1 PQAAPVALM
10 AVGLAAAV
18 GSAEGLRRGTVR
30 YKAAALMS
38 VVGGLAAPW
47 GAQLAR
53 LAPGPWLSGLFAMV
67 MLLVA
72 GRMLRQSLAAP
83 AGAQAQAERP
93 CHISPQTGKFVWTP
107 RAAATLGGIGAISGL
122 FTGLLGVGGGF
133 IIVPAL
139 RQFSD
144 APMHAIVSTSL
155 MVIALISAVTVGH
168 AVAGGLTLDAAAWTF
183 VAAAVLGMARWCAW
197 SWPECCC
204 GARGGRHERDGARRP
219 LDAAGRL
226 AADAGLRG
234 GRQPGRALAGW
245 PGRRGRA
252 AADAGPAGRAAGGA
266 AGVRLVPPRGLSAI
280 AMGRA
285 GHPRRRLAWA
295 GFAGAWACG
304 LWFARRRGPRRRPLL
319 AGLAAATLA
328 WTVGAAVLGIG
339 APAATKAM
347 PPLQL
352 ATPDGAPRSLAAFAG
367 QPVVLNLWASW
378 CPPCRRDMPMMQRMQ
393 AARPD
398 VHFVFVN
405 QGESAQQVNAYLREL
420 GMPLRNVLL
429 DPGAQAG
436 AYFGHRALPATL
448 FFDAQGRLVD
458 TRLGELSQASLVQ
471 RLGALRPA
479 P

>member
-1 PQAAPVALM
+1 MAGMSAMVQLGPLMLPTALLLMLACVAA
-10 AVGLAAAV
+10 GSLAARWQA
-18 GSAEGLRRGTVR
+18 GSAGAGEMPLMRVLLAGL
-30 YKAAALMS
+30 
-38 VVGGLAAPW
+38 LA
-47 GAQLAR
+47 AR
-53 LAPGPWLSGLFAMV
+53 LA
-67 MLLVA
+67 
-72 GRMLRQSLAAP
+72 
-83 AGAQAQAERP
+83 
-93 CHISPQTGKFVWTP
+93 FVWRHREAYLQSP
-107 RAAATLGGIGAISGL
+107 WD
-122 FTGLLGVGGGF
+122 V
-133 IIVPAL
+133 
-139 RQFSD
+139 
-144 APMHAIVSTSL
+144 
-155 MVIALISAVTVGH
+155 
-168 AVAGGLTLDAAAWTF
+168 LDI
-183 VAAAVLGMARWCAW
+183 
-197 SWPECCC
+197 
-204 GARGGRHERDGARRP
+204 RDG
-219 LDAAGRL
+219 
-226 AADAGLRG
+226 
-234 GRQPGRALAGW
+234 GW
-245 PGRRGRA
+245 
-252 AADAGPAGRAAGGA
+252 
-266 AGVRLVPPRGLSAI
+266 
-280 AMGRA
+280 
-285 GHPRRRLAWA
+285 LAWA

-378 CPPCRRDMPMMQRMQ
+378 CPPCRREMPMLQRMQ